1 MLKKKHFTL
10 GVLLLSLTAFILF
23 ITVNESKSNTVQ
35 VKATAH
41 KITEIQKEKSFVEFP
56 EKVKDTS
63 INQEKEVTQSK
74 KTKTKTASYT
84 TNYVAVSELNVRSG
98 PGTQHNVVGMVAIN
112 DPLKTKKGTSN
123 KWVKVSSDNLS
134 GYVNGKY
141 LSDKK
146 VTPVSSSSKTSGE
159 SPSEDQKSSKS
170 NKKKK
175 GTGKTQTPPP
185 SKNDADKLN
194 TIDANN
200 QLILVTSKG
209 YGTSSVHIQTFER
222 KTDGSWKRV
231 LSIPGFIGKNGF
243 ASAKTEG
250 DGKSPRGKYSIGHAF
265 GRNGNPGTKL
275 PFKPI
280 TPDDVWVDD
289 PKSSLYNTW
298 QSKKETQGQWNS
310 AENMDIPA
318 YTYGFVINYNT
329 QRTPGA
335 GSAIFFH
342 VANGH
347 TLGCTGVSQHNMV
360 SILKWLD
367 PDKSPVIIQ
376 APHSELGNY

>member
-1 MLKKKHFTL
+1 
-10 GVLLLSLTAFILF
+10 
-23 ITVNESKSNTVQ
+23 
-35 VKATAH
+35 
-41 KITEIQKEKSFVEFP
+41 
-56 EKVKDTS
+56 
-63 INQEKEVTQSK
+63 
-74 KTKTKTASYT
+74 
-84 TNYVAVSELNVRSG
+84 
-98 PGTQHNVVGMVAIN
+98 MVAIN
-112 DPLKTKKGTSN
+112 DPLKTKNGTSN

-159 SPSEDQKSSKS
+159 SHSDDQKSSKF

-222 KTDGSWKRV
+222 KTNGSWKRV

-310 AENMDIPA
+310 AENMDISA
-318 YTYGFVINYNT
+318 YTYGFVLNY
-329 QRTPGA
+329 PPLISLA
-335 GSAIFFH
+335 
-342 VANGH
+342 V
-347 TLGCTGVSQHNMV
+347 
-360 SILKWLD
+360 
-367 PDKSPVIIQ
+367 
-376 APHSELGNY
+376 